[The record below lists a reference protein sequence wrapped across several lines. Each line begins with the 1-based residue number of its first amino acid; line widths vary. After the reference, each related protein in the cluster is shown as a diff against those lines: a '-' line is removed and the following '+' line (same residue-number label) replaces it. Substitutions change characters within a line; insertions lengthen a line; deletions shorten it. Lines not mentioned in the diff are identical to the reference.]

1 MDTITYQIGNG
12 VYINLTNKCS
22 NDCVFCE
29 RNRISG
35 VEGYYLWLKN
45 EPTAEMVIE
54 NLKTY
59 DLKDFDEV
67 IFCGFGEPTYRWNE
81 IKEVADFAHSI
92 GKSTRLN
99 TNGQG
104 NLINGYDITQ
114 EIANYID
121 KVNVSL
127 NNGNSKRYMRIITRF
142 LGKLLFKKF
151 KILLKNALKRE
162 CIQLLVWW
170 IAYQKRKLRQQDK
183 LLLRLEQ
190 ISEFVRKSNEQYR
203 KCFERKKL

>member
-127 NNGNSKRYMRIITRF
+127 NNGNSKSYSEDNHSIFGEVAFQEIQNF
-142 LGKLLFKKF
+142 AKKCIEKGVHTTF
-151 KILLKNALKRE
+151 SVVDCISKEEIEAARQIALAIGANFRVRE
-162 CIQLLVWW
+162 EI
-170 IAYQKRKLRQQDK
+170 K
-183 LLLRLEQ
+183 
-190 ISEFVRKSNEQYR
+190 
-203 KCFERKKL
+203 

>member
-22 NDCVFCE
+22 NDCTFCE

-35 VEGYYLWLKN
+35 VEGYYLWLKE
-45 EPTAEMVIE
+45 EPTAEQIITS
-54 NLKTY
+54 LKTF

-67 IFCGFGEPTYRWNE
+67 IFCGFGEPTYKWNV
-81 IKEVADFAHSI
+81 IKDVAVYAHSI

-104 NLINGYDITQ
+104 ILINGYDITE

-121 KVNVSL
+121 KVNISL
-127 NNGNSKRYMRIITRF
+127 NNGNAKRYDEVSRSIYGEKAFEELQNFGAKCLAKGVHTTFSVVDCIPKEEIECARQIAERIGANFRV
-142 LGKLLFKKF
+142 
-151 KILLKNALKRE
+151 RE
-162 CIQLLVWW
+162 EI
-170 IAYQKRKLRQQDK
+170 K
-183 LLLRLEQ
+183 
-190 ISEFVRKSNEQYR
+190 
-203 KCFERKKL
+203 

>member
-45 EPTAEMVIE
+45 EPTAEMVIK

-127 NNGNSKRYMRIITRF
+127 NNGNSKRYNEDNRSIFGEVAFQEIQNF
-142 LGKLLFKKF
+142 AKKCIEKGVHTTF
-151 KILLKNALKRE
+151 SVVDCISKEEIEAARQIALAIGANFRVRE
-162 CIQLLVWW
+162 EI
-170 IAYQKRKLRQQDK
+170 K
-183 LLLRLEQ
+183 
-190 ISEFVRKSNEQYR
+190 
-203 KCFERKKL
+203 

>member
-127 NNGNSKRYMRIITRF
+127 NNGNSKRYNEDNHSIFGEVAFQEIQNF
-142 LGKLLFKKF
+142 AKKCIEKGVHTTF
-151 KILLKNALKRE
+151 SVVDCISKEEIEGARQIALAIGANFRVRE
-162 CIQLLVWW
+162 EI
-170 IAYQKRKLRQQDK
+170 K
-183 LLLRLEQ
+183 
-190 ISEFVRKSNEQYR
+190 
-203 KCFERKKL
+203 

>member
-67 IFCGFGEPTYRWNE
+67 IFCGFGEPTDRWNE

-127 NNGNSKRYMRIITRF
+127 NNGNSKRYNEDNHSIFGEVAFQEIQNF
-142 LGKLLFKKF
+142 AKKCIEKGVHTTF
-151 KILLKNALKRE
+151 SVVDCISKEEIEAARQIALAIGANFRVRE
-162 CIQLLVWW
+162 EI
-170 IAYQKRKLRQQDK
+170 K
-183 LLLRLEQ
+183 
-190 ISEFVRKSNEQYR
+190 
-203 KCFERKKL
+203 

>member
-54 NLKTY
+54 SLKTY

-127 NNGNSKRYMRIITRF
+127 NNGNSKRYNEDNRSIFGEVAFQEIQNF
-142 LGKLLFKKF
+142 AKKCIEKGVHTTF
-151 KILLKNALKRE
+151 SVVDCISKEEIEAARQIALAIGANFRVRE
-162 CIQLLVWW
+162 EI
-170 IAYQKRKLRQQDK
+170 K
-183 LLLRLEQ
+183 
-190 ISEFVRKSNEQYR
+190 
-203 KCFERKKL
+203 

>member
-45 EPTAEMVIE
+45 EPTAEMIIE

-67 IFCGFGEPTYRWNE
+67 IFCGFGEPTYKWEE

-104 NLINGYDITQ
+104 NLINGYDITEQ
-114 EIANYID
+114 IANYID

-127 NNGNSKRYMRIITRF
+127 NNGNSKRYDEDNRSIFGEDAFREIQNF
-142 LGKLLFKKF
+142 AKKCIEKGVHTTF
-151 KILLKNALKRE
+151 SVVDCISKEEIEAARQIALAIGANFRVRE
-162 CIQLLVWW
+162 EI
-170 IAYQKRKLRQQDK
+170 K
-183 LLLRLEQ
+183 
-190 ISEFVRKSNEQYR
+190 
-203 KCFERKKL
+203 

>member
-121 KVNVSL
+121 KVNISL
-127 NNGNSKRYMRIITRF
+127 NNGNSKRYNEDNHSIFGEVAFQEIQNF
-142 LGKLLFKKF
+142 AKKCIEKGVHTTF
-151 KILLKNALKRE
+151 SVVDCISKEEIEAARQIALAIGANFRVRE
-162 CIQLLVWW
+162 EI
-170 IAYQKRKLRQQDK
+170 K
-183 LLLRLEQ
+183 
-190 ISEFVRKSNEQYR
+190 
-203 KCFERKKL
+203 

>member
-1 MDTITYQIGNG
+1 M
-12 VYINLTNKCS
+12 
-22 NDCVFCE
+22 
-29 RNRISG
+29 
-35 VEGYYLWLKN
+35 WLKN
-45 EPTAEMVIE
+45 EPTAEMVIK

-127 NNGNSKRYMRIITRF
+127 NNGNSKRYNEDNRSIFGEVAFQEIQNF
-142 LGKLLFKKF
+142 AKKCIEKGVHTTF
-151 KILLKNALKRE
+151 SVVDCISKEEIEAARQIALAIGANFRVRE
-162 CIQLLVWW
+162 EI
-170 IAYQKRKLRQQDK
+170 K
-183 LLLRLEQ
+183 
-190 ISEFVRKSNEQYR
+190 
-203 KCFERKKL
+203 

>member
-67 IFCGFGEPTYRWNE
+67 IFCGFGEPTYKWNE
-81 IKEVADFAHSI
+81 IKEVANFAHSI

-127 NNGNSKRYMRIITRF
+127 NNGNSKRYNEDNHSIFGEVAFQEIQNF
-142 LGKLLFKKF
+142 AKKCIEKGVHTTF
-151 KILLKNALKRE
+151 SVVDCISKEEIEAARQIALAIGANFRVRE
-162 CIQLLVWW
+162 EI
-170 IAYQKRKLRQQDK
+170 K
-183 LLLRLEQ
+183 
-190 ISEFVRKSNEQYR
+190 
-203 KCFERKKL
+203 

>member
-67 IFCGFGEPTYRWNE
+67 IFCGFGEPTYKWNE

-127 NNGNSKRYMRIITRF
+127 NNGNSKRYNEDNHSIFGEVAFQEIQNF
-142 LGKLLFKKF
+142 AKKCIEKGVHTTF
-151 KILLKNALKRE
+151 SVVDCISKEEIEAARQIALAIGANFRVRE
-162 CIQLLVWW
+162 EI
-170 IAYQKRKLRQQDK
+170 K
-183 LLLRLEQ
+183 
-190 ISEFVRKSNEQYR
+190 
-203 KCFERKKL
+203 

>member
-67 IFCGFGEPTYRWNE
+67 IFCGFGEPTYKWNV
-81 IKEVADFAHSI
+81 IKDVAVYAHSI

-127 NNGNSKRYMRIITRF
+127 NNGNSKRYNEDNRSIFGEVAFQEIQNF
-142 LGKLLFKKF
+142 AKKCIEKGVHTTF
-151 KILLKNALKRE
+151 SVVDCISKEEIEGARQIALAIGANFRVRE
-162 CIQLLVWW
+162 EI
-170 IAYQKRKLRQQDK
+170 K
-183 LLLRLEQ
+183 
-190 ISEFVRKSNEQYR
+190 
-203 KCFERKKL
+203 

>member
-67 IFCGFGEPTYRWNE
+67 IFCGFGEPTYKWEE
-81 IKEVADFAHSI
+81 IKEVADFSHSI

-127 NNGNSKRYMRIITRF
+127 NNGNSKRYNEDNRSIFGEVAFQEIQNF
-142 LGKLLFKKF
+142 AKKCIEKGVHTTF
-151 KILLKNALKRE
+151 SVVDCISKEEIEAARQIALAIGANFRVRE
-162 CIQLLVWW
+162 EI
-170 IAYQKRKLRQQDK
+170 K
-183 LLLRLEQ
+183 
-190 ISEFVRKSNEQYR
+190 
-203 KCFERKKL
+203 

>member
-127 NNGNSKRYMRIITRF
+127 NNGNSKRYNEDNHSIFGEVAFQEIQNF
-142 LGKLLFKKF
+142 AKKCIEKGVHTTF
-151 KILLKNALKRE
+151 SVVDCISKEEIEAARQIALAIGANFRVRE
-162 CIQLLVWW
+162 EI
-170 IAYQKRKLRQQDK
+170 K
-183 LLLRLEQ
+183 
-190 ISEFVRKSNEQYR
+190 
-203 KCFERKKL
+203 

>member
-127 NNGNSKRYMRIITRF
+127 NNGNSKRYHEDNHSIFGEVAFQEIQNF
-142 LGKLLFKKF
+142 AKKCIEKGVHTTF
-151 KILLKNALKRE
+151 SVVDCISKEEIEAARQIALAIGANFRVRE
-162 CIQLLVWW
+162 EI
-170 IAYQKRKLRQQDK
+170 K
-183 LLLRLEQ
+183 
-190 ISEFVRKSNEQYR
+190 
-203 KCFERKKL
+203 

>member
-81 IKEVADFAHSI
+81 IKEVANFAHSI

-127 NNGNSKRYMRIITRF
+127 NNGNSKRYNEDNHSIFGEVAFQEIQNF
-142 LGKLLFKKF
+142 AKKCIEKGVHTTF
-151 KILLKNALKRE
+151 SVVDCISKEEIEAARQIALAIGANFRVRE
-162 CIQLLVWW
+162 EI
-170 IAYQKRKLRQQDK
+170 K
-183 LLLRLEQ
+183 
-190 ISEFVRKSNEQYR
+190 
-203 KCFERKKL
+203 

>member
-45 EPTAEMVIE
+45 EPTAEMVIK

-127 NNGNSKRYMRIITRF
+127 NNGNSKRYNEDNRSIFGEVAFQEIQNF
-142 LGKLLFKKF
+142 AKKCIEKGVHTTF
-151 KILLKNALKRE
+151 SVVDCISKEEIEGARQIALAIGANFRVRE
-162 CIQLLVWW
+162 EI
-170 IAYQKRKLRQQDK
+170 K
-183 LLLRLEQ
+183 
-190 ISEFVRKSNEQYR
+190 
-203 KCFERKKL
+203 

>member
-59 DLKDFDEV
+59 DLKDFEEV

-81 IKEVADFAHSI
+81 IKEVADFAHLI

-127 NNGNSKRYMRIITRF
+127 NNGNSKRYHEDNRSIFGEVAFQEIQNF
-142 LGKLLFKKF
+142 AKKCIEKGVHTTF
-151 KILLKNALKRE
+151 SVVDCISKEEIEAARQIALAIGANFRVRE
-162 CIQLLVWW
+162 EI
-170 IAYQKRKLRQQDK
+170 K
-183 LLLRLEQ
+183 
-190 ISEFVRKSNEQYR
+190 
-203 KCFERKKL
+203 

>member
-59 DLKDFDEV
+59 DLPAK
-67 IFCGFGEPTYRWNE
+67 R
-81 IKEVADFAHSI
+81 FASI
-92 GKSTRLN
+92 SS
-99 TNGQG
+99 
-104 NLINGYDITQ
+104 I
-114 EIANYID
+114 
-121 KVNVSL
+121 V
-127 NNGNSKRYMRIITRF
+127 
-142 LGKLLFKKF
+142 
-151 KILLKNALKRE
+151 
-162 CIQLLVWW
+162 
-170 IAYQKRKLRQQDK
+170 KLRQAAY
-183 LLLRLEQ
+183 
-190 ISEFVRKSNEQYR
+190 FP
-203 KCFERKKL
+203 

>member
-35 VEGYYLWLKN
+35 VEGYYLWLQE
-45 EPTAEMVIE
+45 EPTAEQIITS
-54 NLKTY
+54 LKTF

-127 NNGNSKRYMRIITRF
+127 NNGNSKRYNEDNRSIFGEVAFQEIQNF
-142 LGKLLFKKF
+142 AKKCIEKGVHTTF
-151 KILLKNALKRE
+151 SVVDCISKEEIEGARQIALAIGANFRVRE
-162 CIQLLVWW
+162 EI
-170 IAYQKRKLRQQDK
+170 K
-183 LLLRLEQ
+183 
-190 ISEFVRKSNEQYR
+190 
-203 KCFERKKL
+203 

>member
-45 EPTAEMVIE
+45 EPTAEMIIE

-67 IFCGFGEPTYRWNE
+67 IFCGFGEPTYKWKE

-104 NLINGYDITQ
+104 NLINGYDITEQ
-114 EIANYID
+114 IAKYID
-121 KVNVSL
+121 KVNISL
-127 NNGNSKRYMRIITRF
+127 NNGNSKRYNEDNRSIFGEVAFQEIQNF
-142 LGKLLFKKF
+142 AKKCIEKGVRTTF
-151 KILLKNALKRE
+151 SVVDCISKEEIEAARQIALAIGANFRVRE
-162 CIQLLVWW
+162 EI
-170 IAYQKRKLRQQDK
+170 K
-183 LLLRLEQ
+183 
-190 ISEFVRKSNEQYR
+190 
-203 KCFERKKL
+203 